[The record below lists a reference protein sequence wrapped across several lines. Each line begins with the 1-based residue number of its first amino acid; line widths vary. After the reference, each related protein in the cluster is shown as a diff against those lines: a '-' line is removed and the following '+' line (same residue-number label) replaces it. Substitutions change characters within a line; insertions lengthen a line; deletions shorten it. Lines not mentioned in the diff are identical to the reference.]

1 MPVARLSPLAE
12 ADIDEIWDYS
22 EERWGRLQADRY
34 VRDLDATYAGIAEG
48 RVPSLSAEDIRSGYR
63 KAACGSHVIYFRS
76 VGEDVEVVRILH
88 QSMDVG
94 RHL

>member
-12 ADIDEIWDYS
+12 ADIDEVWDYS
-22 EERWGRLQADRY
+22 EERWGRPQADRY
-34 VRDLDATYAGIAEG
+34 VRDLDATCTGIAEG
-48 RVPSLSAEDIRSGYR
+48 RVSSLSAADIRPGYR
-63 KAACGSHVIYFRS
+63 KAACGSHTIYFRS
-76 VGEDVEVVRILH
+76 VGDDIEVVRILH

>member
-12 ADIDEIWDYS
+12 ADIGEIWDYS
-22 EERWGRLQADRY
+22 EERWGRPQANRY
-34 VRDLDATYAGIAEG
+34 VRDLDATCTGIAEG
-48 RVPSLSAEDIRSGYR
+48 RVSSLSVEDIRPGYR
-63 KAACGSHVIYFRS
+63 KTAFGSHMIYFRLD
-76 VGEDVEVVRILH
+76 GDDIEVVRILH